1 MTAKHVLLGLSPD
14 NESPR
19 QLTTDEENQRFS
31 VYARHSSSRCC
42 ISGRYNEG
50 DTSGEEIGWFNHSN
64 MHSKQD
70 IATFHVSVAHG
81 FAVNKLFADK
91 SFTLSRELLHSTV
104 IQVGTTVCK
113 VGVASGT
120 TLGTITLA
128 TPTYFLVSTKE
139 VGIFATPGDSGALV
153 VTEDNIAVGMV
164 IEGTLEHT
172 VCLNIC
178 MLIGMQSL
186 SESIHMSY

>member
-1 MTAKHVLLGLSPD
+1 
-14 NESPR
+14 
-19 QLTTDEENQRFS
+19 
-31 VYARHSSSRCC
+31 
-42 ISGRYNEG
+42 
-50 DTSGEEIGWFNHSN
+50 
-64 MHSKQD
+64 MHPTED

-81 FAVNKLFADK
+81 FAVNKFFADR
-91 SFTLSRELLHSTV
+91 SFSLSRNLLKQTV
-104 IQVGTTVCK
+104 IQVGTTVCN

-120 TLGTITLA
+120 TLGTIKYA
-128 TPTYFLVSTKE
+128 TPGKPLFWVSSKE